1 MRSFKDWPVAY
12 KLMVAPL
19 ALVLL
24 MMVLGGLSS
33 WSMEQVAGRV
43 SLVSRQLG
51 PALEH
56 TAKVVELMGELK
68 LTVQHY
74 LRAGRPE
81 QEQRFDSLDQQL
93 DAALEQATQHLRG
106 ERERQNLAQLSKDYQ
121 EYRSQFREQL
131 MSLQRRQGEQQA
143 VLDAEGPKVEAE
155 LSAALVAA
163 QQSFNL
169 DAVFYASAAMRSLL
183 LGSQS
188 LYQFLQEQQ
197 PAQSKK
203 ALSELGDAQSK
214 ISVLRDRTSSEKT
227 KQAMINAL
235 SGLDAYRAASEQM
248 IALVNQRRQT
258 VEAME
263 VLDQRIAEH
272 IRQLQQGVM
281 QDMAGA
287 SQQASATVESTNSL
301 LWLAVLVA
309 LALGGG
315 LSLFVGRSLSRGL
328 DGLRLTL
335 RDVAEGNGDLTRRLP
350 VSSADDLGQLAH
362 SFNTFADK
370 IRNTVVAVAESV
382 NTLDDAVMS
391 LRGSVQAVHAD
402 VDEQQRE
409 TAEVSTQVREL
420 AEHSQAFQQQAGEAA
435 QHSAA
440 ARKAAGEGQARVDD
454 NQTAMQALEQQFGQL
469 SQVIET
475 LQSDSGQIGSVI
487 GVIRAIAEQTNLL
500 ALNAAIEAA
509 RAGEQGRGFAVVADE
524 VRSLAGRTQQSTL
537 EIEAIIQTLQR
548 NAQASLELMVGS
560 RHALEHAGQCAVET
574 GATLSQV
581 QGLIDGIDQSV
592 QQIARQAEGQASL
605 AASAGAGI
613 ERTQSIGD
621 RNHASLGQVLEASA
635 SLDELEKRL
644 GSLIRQFQV

>member
-203 ALSELGDAQSK
+203 AAPSQA
-214 ISVLRDRTSSEKT
+214 TSRPVGAMPSSGPPTCRPEKR
-227 KQAMINAL
+227 I
-235 SGLDAYRAASEQM
+235 RAA
-248 IALVNQRRQT
+248 A
-258 VEAME
+258 
-263 VLDQRIAEH
+263 
-272 IRQLQQGVM
+272 
-281 QDMAGA
+281 
-287 SQQASATVESTNSL
+287 
-301 LWLAVLVA
+301 
-309 LALGGG
+309 
-315 LSLFVGRSLSRGL
+315 FV
-328 DGLRLTL
+328 
-335 RDVAEGNGDLTRRLP
+335 
-350 VSSADDLGQLAH
+350 
-362 SFNTFADK
+362 
-370 IRNTVVAVAESV
+370 
-382 NTLDDAVMS
+382 
-391 LRGSVQAVHAD
+391 
-402 VDEQQRE
+402 
-409 TAEVSTQVREL
+409 
-420 AEHSQAFQQQAGEAA
+420 
-435 QHSAA
+435 
-440 ARKAAGEGQARVDD
+440 
-454 NQTAMQALEQQFGQL
+454 
-469 SQVIET
+469 
-475 LQSDSGQIGSVI
+475 
-487 GVIRAIAEQTNLL
+487 
-500 ALNAAIEAA
+500 
-509 RAGEQGRGFAVVADE
+509 
-524 VRSLAGRTQQSTL
+524 
-537 EIEAIIQTLQR
+537 
-548 NAQASLELMVGS
+548 
-560 RHALEHAGQCAVET
+560 
-574 GATLSQV
+574 
-581 QGLIDGIDQSV
+581 
-592 QQIARQAEGQASL
+592 
-605 AASAGAGI
+605 
-613 ERTQSIGD
+613 
-621 RNHASLGQVLEASA
+621 SA
-635 SLDELEKRL
+635 STMLMISQR
-644 GSLIRQFQV
+644 